1 MRVFKLARSW
11 TSFKNLLKVMIETV
25 KDVQTFGVL
34 LVICMLIL
42 ALLGMEL
49 FGHKVKYDMY
59 DNALTNPKEYE
70 GDTLSPRVNFD
81 NIGMSML
88 AIFVMFIGEDWNN
101 VMYKHER
108 VIGLLCQVIFPVFLV
123 ILNWILLNL
132 FLAILLR
139 NFDKIL
145 ETDDQDA
152 DDTDASAFRKLEKT
166 IKLYY
171 ASICGKKV
179 KPQSIQAFNSTPNS
193 VGIKGSK

>member
-1 MRVFKLARSW
+1 
-11 TSFKNLLKVMIETV
+11 MIETV

-49 FGHKVKYDMY
+49 FGHKVKYDMH
-59 DNALTNPKEYE
+59 DNALTDPKEYE
-70 GDTLSPRVNFD
+70 GYTLSPRVNFD

-145 ETDDQDA
+145 ETDDLDA
-152 DDTDASAFRKLEKT
+152 EDTDASAFRKLEKT
-166 IKLYY
+166 IKSYY
-171 ASICGKKV
+171 ASFCGKKV
-179 KPQSIQAFNSTPNS
+179 KTQNIPAFDGTPKI

>member
-1 MRVFKLARSW
+1 
-11 TSFKNLLKVMIETV
+11 MIETI

-145 ETDDQDA
+145 ETDDLDA
-152 DDTDASAFRKLEKT
+152 EDTDASAFRKLEKT
-166 IKLYY
+166 IKAYY
-171 ASICGKKV
+171 ANICGKKV
-179 KPQSIQAFNSTPNS
+179 KTQ
-193 VGIKGSK
+193 GI